1 MSVDQAEKI
10 KQTAM
15 ELFDTGNIFNNSTT
29 HVIERYHDFF
39 SQENIQNILN
49 NQDIVQSAKILFEN
63 SLNISEASKMGYMHR
78 NTLIYRIEKIKK
90 MIGLDIRVFKEAIVF
105 VNMLLI
111 YNSFQV

>member
-1 MSVDQAEKI
+1 M
-10 KQTAM
+10 
-15 ELFDTGNIFNNSTT
+15 
-29 HVIERYHDFF
+29 
-39 SQENIQNILN
+39 
-49 NQDIVQSAKILFEN
+49 QSAKILFEN